1 METSKTIKFNITKT
15 MDFQTYLS
23 NMQNIKQMYEE
34 LISLAM
40 GDQNGD
46 RVRGLLIERDLQLDD
61 LRKQFLGKPLL
72 MQELPNKV
80 RNEIME
86 VLRDAV
92 ADQGWFEIGYYLERI
107 EKILIKNK
115 EDLLTFV
122 QDDSIL

>member
-1 METSKTIKFNITKT
+1 